1 MVMLREVL
9 PEKVDDPAPE
19 LDMMLICVV
28 AEGKDTFLSQALVA
42 AEK

>member
-9 PEKVDDPAPE
+9 PEKVDDRAPE
-19 LDMMLICVV
+19 LDMMLIFAV
-28 AEGKDTFLSQALVA
+28 AEGEDTFVWQALVA